1 MYYYSTIEAGKRIKQ
16 LRKEHKLTQEQLAE
30 KIGVSARQVRAF
42 ESGENGASIDVLVAL
57 TEFFDT
63 SLDYLVMGRPTPIE
77 VKKRLN
83 AMLEEFSEMVKS
95 VQ

>member
-1 MYYYSTIEAGKRIKQ
+1 MFYSTIETGKRIKQ
-16 LRKEHKLTQEQLAE
+16 LRKENKLTQEQLAE
-30 KIGVSARQVRAF
+30 KIGVSSRQVRAF

-57 TEFFDT
+57 TEFFNT
-63 SLDYLVMGRPTPIE
+63 SLDYLVMGKTTQIE

-95 VQ
+95 IQ

>member
-1 MYYYSTIEAGKRIKQ
+1 
-16 LRKEHKLTQEQLAE
+16 
-30 KIGVSARQVRAF
+30 
-42 ESGENGASIDVLVAL
+42 VLVAL
-57 TEFFDT
+57 TELFDT
-63 SLDYLVMGRPTPIE
+63 SLDYLVMGRPTQIE